1 MKLSQLRQIIR
12 EEIKKVK
19 RESVTDFDGTGLIV
33 TGRTQLDTNA
43 IRDMIDE
50 TDYHG
55 VFNVR
60 GGYWFFPEAEA
71 TMDSLEQELEKEFN
85 KRGIDA
91 RFEGQFN

>member
-50 TDYHG
+50 TDYYG

-71 TMDSLEQELEKEFN
+71 TMDS
-85 KRGIDA
+85 
-91 RFEGQFN
+91 